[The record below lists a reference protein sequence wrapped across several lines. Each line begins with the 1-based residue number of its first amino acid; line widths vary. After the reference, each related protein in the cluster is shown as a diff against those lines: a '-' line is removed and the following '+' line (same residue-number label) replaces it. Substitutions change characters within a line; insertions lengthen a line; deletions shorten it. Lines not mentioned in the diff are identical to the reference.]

1 MFRRLLACM
10 QATKSSISLSAVS
23 LETGAPE
30 LGTPDFTE
38 LRNVPRRFP
47 KDAAERLC
55 YRYLLQLMQA
65 TPDRAPGK
73 KAEIDKTCRRRFHVN
88 AGGFDYCWR
97 EAIKV
102 TGARWDQHGRRPR

>member
-1 MFRRLLACM
+1 M

-23 LETGAPE
+23 LETGAAE
-30 LGTPDFTE
+30 FGTVDFTE
-38 LRNVPRRFP
+38 IRNVPRPFP
-47 KDAAERLC
+47 NDAAERDC
-55 YRYLLQLMQA
+55 YRYLLKHMQA
-65 TPDRAPGK
+65 TPDRPPNT

-102 TGARWDQHGRRPR
+102 TGARWDQPGRRPGRKSVR